1 MTQKPAGRSSRSPQ
15 AVRSANNASSQ
26 SSLALSRTQWGLLP
40 GTNIKNIVEHVRHD
54 RIKIAVA
61 AWAYEKGYRPIMSD
75 ADYDS
80 LSARVDQQRN
90 VATGNHRLDRFF
102 QRHFTRDTGLWIHK
116 HPDLR
121 GIENI
126 YARFYYPA
134 LYRKEIRRR
143 ERKARR
149 NR

>member
-1 MTQKPAGRSSRSPQ
+1 MTRKPAGRSSRSPQ

-26 SSLALSRTQWGLLP
+26 SSLASSRTKWGVLES
-40 GTNIKNIVEHVRHD
+40 GHKDIVAHVRHD

-75 ADYDS
+75 AEYDA
-80 LSARVDQQRN
+80 LSQRVDRQRN

-102 QRHFTRDTGLWIHK
+102 QRHFDANTGLWIHK
-116 HPDLR
+116 HPDLS

-134 LYRKEIRRR
+134 LYRKEIRRK
-143 ERKARR
+143 ERRARR

>member
-1 MTQKPAGRSSRSPQ
+1 M
-15 AVRSANNASSQ
+15 
-26 SSLALSRTQWGLLP
+26 RTNWGINELGLP
-40 GTNIKNIVEHVRHD
+40 HIQELVRHD

-61 AWAYEKGYRPIMSD
+61 AWAYEHHYKPIMSD
-75 ADYDS
+75 AEYDS
-80 LSARVDQQRN
+80 LSAKVDRQRN

-102 QRHFTRDTGLWIHK
+102 QRHFDASTGLWIHK
-116 HPDLR
+116 HPDPQ

-134 LYRKEIRRR
+134 LYRKEIRRK
-143 ERKARR
+143 ERRSKR